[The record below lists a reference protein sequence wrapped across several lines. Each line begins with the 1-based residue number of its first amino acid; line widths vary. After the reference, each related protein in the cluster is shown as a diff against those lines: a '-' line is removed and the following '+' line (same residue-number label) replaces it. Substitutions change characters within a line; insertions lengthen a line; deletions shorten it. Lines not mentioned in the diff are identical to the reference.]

1 MEGGGKKRR
10 KKKRRRRV
18 RRVRLE
24 SSLSAPSSEKRI
36 RISIEIAR
44 TMRFY
49 DCARLHE
56 ETPRV
61 EILENIKN
69 WRSSPRSFSKHSSF
83 LYERNH
89 ASLYIYIYIYML
101 NELLYFDSE
110 IREVMLAREGAWTAT
125 LIHLVSFRG
134 CSINCDFLVHP
145 MRRLS
150 ARANRHDDE
159 KKNRRGSAT
168 ERKC

>member
-69 WRSSPRSFSKHSSF
+69 
-83 LYERNH
+83 
-89 ASLYIYIYIYML
+89 
-101 NELLYFDSE
+101 
-110 IREVMLAREGAWTAT
+110 
-125 LIHLVSFRG
+125 
-134 CSINCDFLVHP
+134 
-145 MRRLS
+145 
-150 ARANRHDDE
+150 
-159 KKNRRGSAT
+159 
-168 ERKC
+168 